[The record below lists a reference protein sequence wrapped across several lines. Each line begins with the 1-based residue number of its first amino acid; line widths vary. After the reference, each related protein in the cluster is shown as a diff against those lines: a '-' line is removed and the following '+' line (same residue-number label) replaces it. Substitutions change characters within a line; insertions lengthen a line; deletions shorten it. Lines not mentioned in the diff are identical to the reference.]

1 MLGAR
6 PEVDLAV
13 VTVELG
19 PAIAK
24 AMADHYRLCAQGGWQ
39 PNTHGNVVLHRA
51 LLVSAQST
59 TKARRSD
66 LVDELDA
73 LFGVPGVSDLV
84 EELTGPEPDD
94 ARLALLG
101 GPFALDTRRNG
112 ATRVS
117 RFSVESVFDWLPALG
132 GPSSPG
138 ERRRTFEL
146 STNYAAWRDRR
157 VRRLELLRVTAEEC
171 WPAAPVL

>member
-13 VTVELG
+13 VSVELG
-19 PAIAK
+19 SAIAL
-24 AMADHYRLCAQGGWQ
+24 AMADHYRLCAKGGWQ
-39 PNTHGNVVLHRA
+39 PNTRGNVVLHRP

-73 LFGVPGVSDLV
+73 LFGVPGVSQLV

-94 ARLALLG
+94 VRLTLLG